1 MKSTALALSIVLAAS
16 LKSAYAFTPQGVP
29 PSKGNKAS
37 SEIAYK
43 SGSDAT
49 ELTATEQKQMKLK
62 RIIENQKNLYAN
74 KSPWRVTRPTTPS
87 EDDLEP
93 PPVKVEPVADI
104 AHEEVDM
111 DIGAISLLESKDVK
125 AYIKHLKAKRE
136 KKEEHEDITHKT
148 ELSTTNSAKPSKEID
163 IKVNTFGANARIST
177 VPPKKA
183 VLFPAKQEVNA
194 NTPRAK
200 PNPNKAPPGRTWLS
214 ATEKIKMAREAAKAK
229 LEEPVPAVHG
239 KIDTKD
245 ESELLE
251 AKKQH
256 SLPETKNKNE
266 KSEEEIAAALK
277 EKMIQE
283 YIAHL
288 EEKRKKN
295 GEKVQGKSVVVTQGA
310 MKNIQEDIKAEVKTE
325 FHEDTE
331 KTVLESKKSEIE
343 APKKSNNNK
352 EIDELK
358 NLLNSLVQRTDKFLD
373 EPEGVNAS
381 VSSNIHVPNQSQA
394 FPTIIE
400 SPEQSQ
406 SQSHSQEKHWTE
418 LVSQPILF
426 RSMDMIGKPLTEG
439 ELAQIKAQQ
448 ERRKQRTRQEPT
460 VQQQQQRQQQQQQQ
474 QQQHLSMATK
484 GNHIPIAQTQLRSSN
499 NSVKS
504 TRNPGHDYTTSFDK
518 RMNLNPNQEPAHVTP
533 KQRNAVNNRN
543 PGLDY
548 TTSFDQRMGLNPNQE
563 PINKTP
569 SQQQKTS
576 RNPGYDYT
584 TSFDQRMGLN
594 PNDDSVQQKMRAA
607 RSRNPGYDYTTS
619 FDQRMGLNPEGSNRR
634 RQSQNVQFKT
644 VNQLDMNGNPISTS
658 SNRRNPSHDY
668 STSFDQRVG
677 GFAGRPTESYGFP
690 QPTEELEEE
699 LTEEVAFPNL
709 EEEKAQRDAEEVMK
723 EKLIQEYIALL
734 KERRDKE
741 QQEKDS
747 QPVKESK
754 QKGSI
759 FHFKTLCEEPR
770 EENW

>member
-29 PSKGNKAS
+29 PSKGTKAS

-87 EDDLEP
+87 EDNLEP
-93 PPVKVEPVADI
+93 PPVKVDPVADI
-104 AHEEVDM
+104 SLEEVDM

-136 KKEEHEDITHKT
+136 KKEEQEDTTHNT
-148 ELSTTNSAKPSKEID
+148 ELSTNISAKPSKEID

-183 VLFPAKQEVNA
+183 VLFPPKQEVNA

-200 PNPNKAPPGRTWLS
+200 PNPNKNPPGRTWLS
-214 ATEKIKMAREAAKAK
+214 AAEKIKMAREAAKAK
-229 LEEPVPAVHG
+229 LEEPISAVHA

-256 SLPETKNKNE
+256 SLLETKNKNE

-310 MKNIQEDIKAEVKTE
+310 MKNIQEDFKSEVRTE
-325 FHEDTE
+325 CHDDTE
-331 KTVLESKKSEIE
+331 KPVLESKKSKIE
-343 APKKSNNNK
+343 APKKSNNSK

-400 SPEQSQ
+400 SPDPLQ

-448 ERRKQRTRQEPT
+448 ERRKQRTRQEPIA
-460 VQQQQQRQQQQQQQ
+460 QQ
-474 QQQHLSMATK
+474 QQQHHQHQQHLS
-484 GNHIPIAQTQLRSSN
+484 IASKESHTPVAQRQLRSSN

-518 RMNLNPNQEPAHVTP
+518 RMSLNPNQEPAHVAP
-533 KQRNAVNNRN
+533 SQRNTVNNRN

-563 PINKTP
+563 PINQT
-569 SQQQKTS
+569 SSQQKTS

-584 TSFDQRMGLN
+584 TSFDQRIGLN

-619 FDQRMGLNPEGSNRR
+619 FDQRMGLNPDGSERR

-690 QPTEELEEE
+690 QPTEEPEEV
-699 LTEEVAFPNL
+699 LTEEVTFPNL

-723 EKLIQEYIALL
+723 EKLIQEYIALF

-741 QQEKDS
+741 QQEKEP
-747 QPVKESK
+747 QPGTESK
-754 QKGSI
+754 KKGSI